1 MIKCFVVSHR
11 TVSGGCAYLI
21 FYFNATVRRFGVTNG
36 YMSEDR
42 LLVASI
48 MKGEAR
54 AFRQLVETHQRLVHA
69 MVGRLVHDGTE
80 QEDLCQEIFIQVYRN
95 IHRFDF
101 RSRLSTWIARIA
113 YLQAINYVQRQR
125 RSGPPPLSDELAEL
139 SAPEHNPE
147 QELVKTDLA
156 AYINLLIGHLPPAY
170 QTAINLYYLQE
181 FSLPEISQ
189 ITGLPEGTLKS
200 QLSRARALL
209 KEKLQK
215 HFRNEQP

>member
-1 MIKCFVVSHR
+1 LLLVTDWYSAVALFI
-11 TVSGGCAYLI
+11 I
-21 FYFNATVRRFGVTNG
+21 YFTATVRRSGVTNG

-54 AFRQLVETHQRLVHA
+54 AFRQLVETHQRLVNA
-69 MVGRLVHDGTE
+69 MVGRLVRDRTE
-80 QEDLCQEIFIQVYRN
+80 QEDICQEIFIQVYRN
-95 IHRFDF
+95 LHRFDF

-113 YLQAINYVQRQR
+113 YLQAINHVQRQR
-125 RSGPPPLSDELAEL
+125 RSGQLPLSEELPEL
-139 SAPEHNPE
+139 STPELNPE
-147 QELVKTDLA
+147 QTLVKTELA
-156 AYINLLIGHLPPAY
+156 AYVGLLIGHLPLPY

-181 FSLPEISQ
+181 FSLAEISQ

-209 KEKLQK
+209 RDKLQK
-215 HFRNEQP
+215 HFKNELP